1 MSAIYLPPFCW
12 RLLSAAYVPT
22 RRPEL
27 TFGAVYAPGLTSSF
41 AGELPRRPIPRTSV
55 NKGKDSSFGRY
66 FAFPEKCRL
75 LTAPS
80 NKGPRNERK
89 EGAPMSARPAADRD
103 AQATTRPAYGRGGVL
118 ALREHRRLGAR
129 TDPLGVRVTGATE
142 GREGV
147 RRLLGRIVLWRV
159 GFRWYLFVLVG
170 TPTIVVLSTL
180 AMPGALASFQAEA
193 VPRVLFLYVVAGL
206 FFLFA
211 GGPFFE
217 EIGWRGFALP
227 RLQALYG
234 PLVGSLVLGVL
245 WGLWHLPL
253 FLIPSWDTP
262 HGSVL
267 DVALFVVL
275 ALALTVVLTWVFNNT
290 KGSVLVVILA
300 HGSLNIS
307 AVAMYDLF
315 PAPSVTEGITNV
327 VVGFGAA
334 AALVVILTR
343 GHLGYRNYLQ
353 QEDRGSA

>member
-1 MSAIYLPPFCW
+1 MSAQH
-12 RLLSAAYVPT
+12 
-22 RRPEL
+22 
-27 TFGAVYAPGLTSSF
+27 
-41 AGELPRRPIPRTSV
+41 
-55 NKGKDSSFGRY
+55 
-66 FAFPEKCRL
+66 
-75 LTAPS
+75 
-80 NKGPRNERK
+80 
-89 EGAPMSARPAADRD
+89 AADQD
-103 AQATTRPAYGRGGVL
+103 AQATPPPASGRGGLLARHPLTSFFVL
-118 ALREHRRLGAR
+118 AYALSWLGWSPWYLSEAGVGLLPY
-129 TDPLGVRVTGATE
+129 DGGKFSLFVNVAALVLGPTLSAFVVTGATE

-159 GFRWYLFVLVG
+159 GFRWYLFVLLG
-170 TPTIVVLSTL
+170 TPAIVVLSTL

-193 VPRVLFLYVVAGL
+193 VPRVLVLYVLAGF

-227 RLQALYG
+227 RLQRLYR

-267 DVALFVVL
+267 DVALFVGL

-290 KGSVLVVILA
+290 KGSVLLAILA

-327 VVGFGAA
+327 VVGFGVTAVV
-334 AALVVILTR
+334 LVVLTR
-343 GHLGYRNYLQ
+343 GGLGYRHYRQ
-353 QEDRGSA
+353 KEVRGLA

>member
-1 MSAIYLPPFCW
+1 MSAQH
-12 RLLSAAYVPT
+12 
-22 RRPEL
+22 
-27 TFGAVYAPGLTSSF
+27 
-41 AGELPRRPIPRTSV
+41 
-55 NKGKDSSFGRY
+55 
-66 FAFPEKCRL
+66 
-75 LTAPS
+75 
-80 NKGPRNERK
+80 
-89 EGAPMSARPAADRD
+89 AADQD
-103 AQATTRPAYGRGGVL
+103 AQATPPPASGRGGLLARHPLTSFFVL
-118 ALREHRRLGAR
+118 AYALSWLGWSPWYLSEAGVGLLPY
-129 TDPLGVRVTGATE
+129 DGGKFSLFVNVAALVLGPTLSAFVVTGATE

-159 GFRWYLFVLVG
+159 GFRWYLFVLLG
-170 TPTIVVLSTL
+170 TPAIVVLSTL

-193 VPRVLFLYVVAGL
+193 VPRVLVLYVLAGF

-227 RLQALYG
+227 RLQRLYG

-267 DVALFVVL
+267 DVALFVGL

-290 KGSVLVVILA
+290 KGSVLLAILA

-327 VVGFGAA
+327 VVGFGVTAVV
-334 AALVVILTR
+334 LVVLTR
-343 GHLGYRNYLQ
+343 GGLGYRHYRQ
-353 QEDRGSA
+353 KEVRGSA